1 MEDARGAVRLG
12 SLELESFF
20 VGQLFRMSGRSYRR
34 SYRACLSSLRR
45 TRKLSRSLE
54 HYSSLQGGGSLI
66 MPPSIVCQ
74 SCLRAAGRAIV
85 QASRRPLY
93 TSSSLQARRLI
104 SSHQPT
110 KGPTAISKR
119 SIATQGYNTTID
131 SSRSPLSDYSAP
143 DGQTDNS
150 KVLLKRN
157 NLFHSFSNSPSP
169 EIRRRAAFIKQHAYC
184 PHHSHNATRQARD
197 PEDAEASK
205 PSSGGV
211 PPAHV
216 RFECP
221 DCGIPVACSEEHFAD
236 EYEAHIEICDTL
248 RQINEDDHDLR
259 SGRFFPE
266 FELQGPQP
274 EEFLVNMT
282 NWDTL
287 LYTREFNAINEDR
300 SMRQVTRL
308 LTYPIT
314 VGSVLHELSP
324 YDIRS
329 GGRLT
334 VEGLKS
340 MSGKN
345 VLRNSRG
352 TTV

>member
-1 MEDARGAVRLG
+1 
-12 SLELESFF
+12 
-20 VGQLFRMSGRSYRR
+20 
-34 SYRACLSSLRR
+34 
-45 TRKLSRSLE
+45 
-54 HYSSLQGGGSLI
+54 
-66 MPPSIVCQ
+66 MP
-74 SCLRAAGRAIV
+74 
-85 QASRRPLY
+85 
-93 TSSSLQARRLI
+93 
-104 SSHQPT
+104 
-110 KGPTAISKR
+110 KR
-119 SIATQGYNTTID
+119 SIATQGYAADVRAESNPI
-131 SSRSPLSDYSAP
+131 SGSQ
-143 DGQTDNS
+143 DGNR
-150 KVLLKRN
+150 VLLQPN

-184 PHHSHNATRQARD
+184 PHHSHSQTRQPRD
-197 PEDAEASK
+197 PLDPEASK
-205 PSSGGV
+205 PATGGA

-216 RFECP
+216 KHECP
-221 DCGIPVACSEEHFAD
+221 DCGIPIACSEEHFAD

-300 SMRQVTRL
+300 SMRQITRL

-314 VGSVLHELSP
+314 IGSILNELSP
-324 YDIRS
+324 YDIRN
-329 GGRLT
+329 RLT

-340 MSGKN
+340 MSGKWIRKICALQ
-345 VLRNSRG
+345 V
-352 TTV
+352 